1 VVPLPPVTGVNEVAA
16 WFCTRVVKATACV
29 AVTAALTV
37 RLKVLLA
44 VALLAS
50 VTVTV

>member
-1 VVPLPPVTGVNEVAA
+1 MPPPPVTGVNEVAA
-16 WFCTRVVKATACV
+16 WFCVSVAEATAWV
-29 AVTAALTV
+29 AETAPLTV
-37 RLKVLLA
+37 RLKLLLA

>member
-1 VVPLPPVTGVNEVAA
+1 MPPEPVTGVNEVAA
-16 WFCTRVVKATACV
+16 TFCVSVVEAIACV
-29 AVTAALTV
+29 ADTALLTV
-37 RLKVLLA
+37 RLKVAVA